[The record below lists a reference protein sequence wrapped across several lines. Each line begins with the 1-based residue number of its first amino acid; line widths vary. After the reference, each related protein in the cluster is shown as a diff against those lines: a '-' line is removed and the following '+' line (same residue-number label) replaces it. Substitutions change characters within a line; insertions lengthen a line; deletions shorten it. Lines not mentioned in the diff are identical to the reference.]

1 MVFFRIVVTDIP
13 SRCLS
18 VHNFENKNA
27 SQLFHSFFR
36 IASPRLPADLLAT
49 YSLSI
54 TICRIFPCQFL
65 FTMKLIEMEFGI
77 IGF

>member
-1 MVFFRIVVTDIP
+1 MNVLRSFLILSKVFESHVFFRIVVTDIP

-36 IASPRLPADLLAT
+36 IASPRLPADLLET
-49 YSLSI
+49 YSLN
-54 TICRIFPCQFL
+54 
-65 FTMKLIEMEFGI
+65 I
-77 IGF
+77 IIWR

>member
-1 MVFFRIVVTDIP
+1 MFFFRIVVTDMP

-27 SQLFHSFFR
+27 SQPFRSFFR

-49 YSLSI
+49 YSLN
-54 TICRIFPCQFL
+54 
-65 FTMKLIEMEFGI
+65 I
-77 IGF
+77 IIWR